1 MNQITEQVVNISKKR
16 KNNMNLERKDNRRKE
31 DEAPNADQISRS
43 MKAEQRDKHRENTRS
58 MNRLWIWLGVL
69 ILIIILLWWLFTIGF
84 AEDATGITNN

>member
-1 MNQITEQVVNISKKR
+1 MDADKKDR
-16 KNNMNLERKDNRRKE
+16 HNRE

-69 ILIIILLWWLFTIGF
+69 ILVIILLWWLFTIGF
-84 AEDATGITNN
+84 AEDASGVINGN